1 MAAANKGTAIE
12 ADRENRRKDRD
23 MNFRSRLQNP
33 FLLVGQGFLAGAVL
47 FFALLHGSGEAH
59 SAQPTAVDEQIEA
72 VADQS

>member
-1 MAAANKGTAIE
+1 MAAANKGAAIE

-59 SAQPTAVDEQIEA
+59 SPQPAGADGQIEVIA
-72 VADQS
+72 AQS

>member
-1 MAAANKGTAIE
+1 
-12 ADRENRRKDRD
+12 

-59 SAQPTAVDEQIEA
+59 SPQPAGADGQIE
-72 VADQS
+72 VIADQS